1 MAPCAIS
8 RRGFRGSTETGARNV
23 CVLLAAAALLTFSGI
38 VSADGKAFS
47 AAHYASLVPTTQDE
61 QRAAIAHVDGVQR
74 MIIAVS
80 LGLEDQDKALWI
92 FPIPGTPDGVA
103 LDFVDTFPTFA
114 GIDPQE
120 RAAATVGGLATGFGL
135 YPIFGPVGI
144 LTALGGTASSRMG
157 VTVHEEVEKWG
168 LRAESV
174 TAGSAAA
181 LAAHLADKGAALPEE
196 ELSAFEPYLSGD
208 YVLVL
213 VWIASREELRQEFPD
228 YAAGASRTARWPCV
242 YVEFPTDRAFY
253 PLRPTGT
260 YGEARIPVSLFV
272 IGYVKPDPKPDF
284 PLSLEHL
291 RQMDWRPPRL
301 SAWTGDSDDI
311 LAPAPPPR
319 FTRGLGKGPI
329 RYTAVEIDVPARELT
344 EDLWFSPGAP
354 LATRYAEAIESFPAV
369 VGIVL
374 VVSGCFALAC
384 LSAGLSGR
392 VLYGKWG
399 RYAALGLWCMLTII
413 VFVVVVARAKGD
425 DGKRLPRRAEFV
437 ALFLATYWV
446 LVMVLWLLLRAPLG
460 WI

>member
-1 MAPCAIS
+1 MSI
-8 RRGFRGSTETGARNV
+8 RNE
-23 CVLLAAAALLTFSGI
+23 CVLLAAAALLALSGT

-47 AAHYASLVPTTQDE
+47 STHYASLVPTTQDE

-80 LGLEDQDKALWI
+80 LGLEDQDKALWV

-120 RAAATVGGLATGFGL
+120 SAAGVVGGLATGFGL

-144 LTALGGTASSRMG
+144 LTALGGEAGLPMG
-157 VTVHEEVEKWG
+157 VNVHQEVEKWG
-168 LRAESV
+168 LRAEAV
-174 TAGSAAA
+174 TAESAAA
-181 LAAHLADKGAALPEE
+181 LAAHLADKGAALPEQ
-196 ELSAFEPYLSGD
+196 ELSAFGPYLSGD

-213 VWIASREELRQEFPD
+213 VWIASRDELRQEFPE
-228 YAAGASRTARWPCV
+228 YAAGASKTARWPCV

-260 YGEARIPVSLFV
+260 YGEERIPVSLFV
-272 IGYVKPDPKPDF
+272 IGYVKPDPKPRF
-284 PLSLEHL
+284 PLSSEYL
-291 RQMDWRPPRL
+291 RQRDWRPPRWSDWTDDVGYAL
-301 SAWTGDSDDI
+301 S
-311 LAPAPPPR
+311 PPPPAR
-319 FTRGLGKGPI
+319 FVRGLQREPV
-329 RYTAVEIDVPARELT
+329 RYTAVQIDVPACELT

-354 LATRYAEAIESFPAV
+354 LATRYAEAIESFPALA
-369 VGIVL
+369 GIVL

-392 VLYGKWG
+392 VLYGRWG
-399 RYAALGLWCMLTII
+399 RYAALGLWFILTII
-413 VFVVVVARAKGD
+413 GFVMVVAWGKHD

-446 LVMVLWLLLRAPLG
+446 LTMVLWLLLRAPLG
-460 WI
+460 LL